1 MNKLNR
7 RYIVLK
13 IKDVFFWFVLVLPY
27 VFIGFGYFY
36 YRNLIDNIPES
47 KILIVDKEKLIMT
60 VINYKGTILNT
71 FPVSVGANYGQK
83 RDRGDLR
90 TPQGIFKIV
99 TVEDSR
105 GWSFDFEDDTLPA
118 IRGAYG
124 PYFFRLGTEFQGIG
138 IHGTHDPS
146 GIGKRATHGCVR
158 LRNVDLV
165 KLKKIVGPGTSVI
178 ITPAKNDLNDSSLNI
193 EDAK

>member
-1 MNKLNR
+1 MNTLSRSN
-7 RYIVLK
+7 IVMK
-13 IKDVFFWFVLVLPY
+13 IKDVFLWILLVLPY
-27 VFIGFGYFY
+27 IFIGFGYFY
-36 YRNLIDNIPES
+36 YKNLIENIPES

-60 VINYKGTILNT
+60 VINYKGAILNT

-83 RDRGDLR
+83 LERGDLR

-105 GWSFDFEDDTLPA
+105 GWSFDFEDDSLPP
-118 IRGAYG
+118 IKGAFG

-146 GIGKRATHGCVR
+146 GIGKRATHGCIR

-193 EDAK
+193 EGFK